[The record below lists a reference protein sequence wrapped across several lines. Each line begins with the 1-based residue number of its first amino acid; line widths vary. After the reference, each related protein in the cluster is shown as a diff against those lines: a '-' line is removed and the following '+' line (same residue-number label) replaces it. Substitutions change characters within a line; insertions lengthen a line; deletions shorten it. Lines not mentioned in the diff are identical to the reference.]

1 MDHFTTPE
9 NNLKMIENFLGEFE
23 LLKNY
28 VTDYSRMEVQNQ
40 VLVNTLLFE
49 NQYIQKIQEIEDID
63 HDTEFF
69 TITDTFNEQRG
80 GALMSNKSREN
91 SLKGTVTKATF
102 NMTKKVST
110 YEDFD
115 NNNRGNL
122 LKFRHPVNP
131 FKKG

>member
-1 MDHFTTPE
+1 
-9 NNLKMIENFLGEFE
+9 
-23 LLKNY
+23 
-28 VTDYSRMEVQNQ
+28 
-40 VLVNTLLFE
+40 
-49 NQYIQKIQEIEDID
+49 
-63 HDTEFF
+63 
-69 TITDTFNEQRG
+69 
-80 GALMSNKSREN
+80 MSNKSREN

-102 NMTKKVST
+102 NMTKKAST